1 MQARKAE
8 KVKVFV
14 DAADFAEK
22 PLKTAF
28 LHPLVGLP
36 DWSAFAEGPI
46 KQHVFDNY
54 TEEGKQY
61 LALGGLDD
69 CDYIAFPYNYQGVF
83 SNEYIK
89 ERLGA
94 YVEFERQSGKPVLVF
109 YPADPEVNRL
119 LAGIPFRNPIVY
131 ASSIF
136 KSTQP
141 GYVHSLPTFIKDPLT
156 DYGNR
161 VAVRAKGP
169 EPVVGFCG
177 FATPLGIPWSKYRVQ
192 EEVRLLLYRLGLLR
206 TLGIDGFHAPR
217 VLALKKLLNSKLVRN
232 NFILRSHSAFHSAKG
247 ILAKGADQKYL
258 EGFKREYFDN
268 IVGSDYVVCGRGN
281 GNFSFR
287 LYETLA
293 LGRIP
298 IFIDTDAALP
308 FPDRIDWRKYCVWID
323 ESQLPAIGRIVSDF
337 HRRLDNQQFEQLQRD
352 CRRLWEDYLRPEGYF
367 REVVREL
374 AGQATPAYS
383 QTQ

>member
-1 MQARKAE
+1 MQARTAE

-28 LHPLVGLP
+28 LHPLVGMP

-46 KQHVFDNY
+46 KQNVFDNY

-61 LALGGLDD
+61 LALAELAD

-83 SNEYIK
+83 SNAFIK

-94 YVEFERQSGKPVLVF
+94 YVEFERQSGKPVLIF

-119 LAGIPFRNPIVY
+119 LDQIPFTNPIIF

-136 KSTQP
+136 RSTQP
-141 GYVHSLPTFIKDPLT
+141 GNVHSMPTFIKDPLS
-156 DYGNR
+156 DYGSQLT
-161 VAVRAKGP
+161 VRTKGP
-169 EPVVGFCG
+169 KAVVGFCG
-177 FATPLGIPWSKYRVQ
+177 FATPLGIPWSKYRLQ
-192 EEVRLLLYRLGLLR
+192 EEARLLLYRLGLLKV
-206 TLGIDGFHAPR
+206 LGIDGFHAPR
-217 VLALKKLLNSKLVRN
+217 VLALKKLLDSDLVQQ
-232 NFILRSHSAFHSAKG
+232 NFILRSHSAFHSDKG
-247 ILAKGADQKYL
+247 ILAKQADKNYL
-258 EGFKREYFDN
+258 EKFKREYFDN

-281 GNFSFR
+281 GNFSYR

-308 FPDRIDWRKYCVWID
+308 FSDRIDWQKYCVWID

-337 HRRLDNQQFEQLQRD
+337 HNQLNNQQFEQLQRD
-352 CRRLWEDYLRPEGYF
+352 CRRLWEDYLRTEGYF

-374 AGQATPAYS
+374 ASKLAPAYS
-383 QTQ
+383 PTQ